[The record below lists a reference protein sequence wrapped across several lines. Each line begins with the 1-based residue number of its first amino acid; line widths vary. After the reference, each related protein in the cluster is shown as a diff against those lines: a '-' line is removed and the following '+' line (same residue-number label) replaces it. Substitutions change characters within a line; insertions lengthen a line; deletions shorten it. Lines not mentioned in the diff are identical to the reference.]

1 MSKCLLILT
10 DSNNSLPTNLGH
22 FKRVLYIFSSMY
34 LPLELVILYERKLLT
49 IEEKMIYFINFTGFS
64 SLSN

>member
-10 DSNNSLPTNLGH
+10 DSNNSLLTNLGH
-22 FKRVLYIFSSMY
+22 FKRVLYIFSSMF
-34 LPLELVILYERKLLT
+34 LPQKLLILYERKLLT
-49 IEEKMIYFINFTGFS
+49 TEEKMIFLINFTGFS